1 MIKETDIPKGLVRVL
16 GRWHATR
23 IDKMVGDVIQA
34 SLKTGLERIAM
45 SDEIMKAV
53 VELREFLYERVYF
66 NEFARDELRKTEKII
81 RDLFDVALKNPGEY
95 VKDYPA
101 GDPLELRVGDFIA
114 GMTDHY
120 ALDLYQKLF
129 LPLAWTV

>member
-1 MIKETDIPKGLVRVL
+1 
-16 GRWHATR
+16 
-23 IDKMVGDVIQA
+23 MVGDVIQA

>member
-1 MIKETDIPKGLVRVL
+1 MIKETDIPKSLVGVL
-16 GRWHATR
+16 GRWHASR

-53 VELREFLYERVYF
+53 VELRDFLYERVYF
-66 NEFARDELRKTEKII
+66 NEFARTELRKTEKII
-81 RDLFDVALKNPGEY
+81 RDLFDAALRSPAEY

-101 GDPLELRVGDFIA
+101 GDPLEMRVGDFIA